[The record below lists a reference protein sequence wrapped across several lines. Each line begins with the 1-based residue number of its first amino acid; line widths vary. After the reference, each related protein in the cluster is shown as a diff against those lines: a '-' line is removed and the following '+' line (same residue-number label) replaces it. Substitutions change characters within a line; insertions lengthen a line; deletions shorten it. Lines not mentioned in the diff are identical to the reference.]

1 MEAPGITTE
10 QLEIALGGMYSAPKD
25 PDAPDYAE
33 NQAEPVAEVPSTA
46 GASGITVGEM
56 SMILGDLY
64 VPPSLEEAA

>member
-10 QLEIALGGMYSAPKD
+10 ELEAALGGMYSAPKD

-33 NQAEPVAEVPSTA
+33 NKVEPATVPA
-46 GASGITVGEM
+46 MDARSGITVGEM
-56 SMILGDLY
+56 SRILGDLY